1 MTAAI
6 SFWIPLCIGVIC
18 SCIAAVGYCL
28 DRIHTAQQAQTM
40 RLLAELRY
48 IRREV
53 AALAGDPA
61 TGAPPKSGCTPVNL
75 REFVAALSDEP
86 ATDSAAEKEPVK

>member
-6 SFWIPLCIGVIC
+6 SFWIPLCIGVLC

-28 DRIHTAQQAQTM
+28 DRIHTAQQAQTR

-53 AALAGDPA
+53 AAIAG
-61 TGAPPKSGCTPVNL
+61 
-75 REFVAALSDEP
+75 EQ
-86 ATDSAAEKEPVK
+86 ATDSADKEL